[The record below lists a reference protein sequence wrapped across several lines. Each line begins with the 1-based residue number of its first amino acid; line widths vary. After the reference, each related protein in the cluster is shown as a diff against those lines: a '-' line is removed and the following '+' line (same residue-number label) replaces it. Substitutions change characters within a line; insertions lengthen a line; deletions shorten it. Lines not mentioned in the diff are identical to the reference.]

1 MGLLFRVRT
10 WNTRIP
16 CYAPKVS
23 RLFRGVYHGANM
35 GLTMGCRMAYSMVC
49 PGFMYAVA
57 TEHYVRLSP
66 DFFAFQHGEPFGR
79 FLILGVAHLT

>member
-1 MGLLFRVRT
+1 MYTIECKLWWVD
-10 WNTRIP
+10 
-16 CYAPKVS
+16 KK
-23 RLFRGVYHGANM
+23 HGTIVQGAH
-35 GLTMGCRMAYSMVC
+35 V
-49 PGFMYAVA
+49 YAVA

>member
-1 MGLLFRVRT
+1 MVPT
-10 WNTRIP
+10 WGSPWVAAWRIP
-16 CYAPKVS
+16 WCVQ
-23 RLFRGVYHGANM
+23 
-35 GLTMGCRMAYSMVC
+35 
-49 PGFMYAVA
+49 GFMYAVA